1 MKRFWLFFV
10 SVACVVSAV
19 FAWLW
24 SSRSVVDKGF
34 EVADRTFALEHQSPR
49 VEQTELQETPQRA
62 NAQTEETGT
71 NAEQETSAEGG
82 KRDIYAKP
90 PKMAKDASE
99 LQFSTLEATL
109 DELARLYAIEWD
121 RLLSEGFDGDTVTK
135 VNRIVRDNIFKRG
148 MHPELWRSIGF
159 FQIGEMY
166 DASSPA
172 LLARTG
178 RIPMTWLLN
187 IVELPNG
194 ELYKI
199 KEPHTKVIIRYKKR
213 SNVEE
218 LERLKREEQELLGR
232 IEDGDTSLEAQLAVV
247 RLNIELQSKAFTKR
261 EGSVTWG
268 SEDHPDFKVV
278 ELDLGVIED

>member
-10 SVACVVSAV
+10 LVACVVSAV

-34 EVADRTFALEHQSPR
+34 EVADRTFALEHQSSR
-49 VEQTELQETPQRA
+49 VEQTELQETAQRA
-62 NAQTEETGT
+62 SVETEETET
-71 NAEQETSAEGG
+71 SAEQETSTEGG
-82 KRDIYAKP
+82 KWDTR

-109 DELARLYAIEWD
+109 DELARLHAIVWD
-121 RLLSEGFDGDTVTK
+121 RLLSEGFDGDIVSK
-135 VNRIVRDNIFKRG
+135 VGVIVHDDIFKRR
-148 MHPELWRSIGF
+148 MHPELWRSMAF
-159 FQIGEMY
+159 FQTHETY
-166 DASSPA
+166 DSRAPA
-172 LLARTG
+172 LLARAG
-178 RIPMTWLLN
+178 RIPMTLLLN

-199 KEPHTKVIIRYKKR
+199 KEPHTKVIIRYMER

-218 LERLKREEQELLGR
+218 LDRLKREEQELLGQ
-232 IEDGDTSLEAQLAVV
+232 IEDGETSLEAQLAVV
-247 RLNIELQSKAFTKR
+247 RLNIELQNNAFTKR
-261 EGSVTWG
+261 DYSVIWG
-268 SEDHPDFKVV
+268 DEDHPDFKVV